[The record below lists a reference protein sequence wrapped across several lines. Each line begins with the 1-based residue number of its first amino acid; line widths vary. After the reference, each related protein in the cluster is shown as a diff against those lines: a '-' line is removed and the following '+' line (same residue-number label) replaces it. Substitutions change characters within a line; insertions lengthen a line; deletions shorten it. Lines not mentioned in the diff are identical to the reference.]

1 VAEIDD
7 IVQLTGPRVAV
18 STRVGRTVR
27 GVDPVAA
34 VCALFIVAIT
44 LVAVLAPL
52 IAPYS
57 PDTLDILAR
66 YQAPSAQH
74 LLGTDSLG
82 RDLLSRLIYGARL
95 SLLGPFLI
103 ILLATTCGTF
113 LAIISAWVGG
123 MFDNVVSRI
132 LDILFAFPGLILAM
146 LAVALFGSGLVAP
159 VIALSLAYLPY
170 IARVLRS
177 GAIRER
183 ALPYIDACYAEG
195 LPTRTIAVRHLLP
208 NIMPL
213 VVVQATLSFGYALV
227 DLAAISYLGL
237 GVQPPAAEWGLMVA
251 NGQSSIL
258 SGHPQESIYAALMIV
273 LTVVAFNLL
282 GDRLAVYY
290 STDRR

>member
-1 VAEIDD
+1 MAEIDE
-7 IVQLTGPRVAV
+7 VVKLTGPRVPIT
-18 STRVGRTVR
+18 TRVGHTIH
-27 GVDPVAA
+27 GVDPV
-34 VCALFIVAIT
+34 VGLCVLFIAFIT
-44 LVAVLAPL
+44 LVALLAPL
-52 IAPYS
+52 IAPQD
-57 PDTLDILAR
+57 PNALNILGR
-66 YQAPSAQH
+66 FQGPSGGH
-74 LLGTDSLG
+74 LLGTDALG

-95 SLLGPFLI
+95 SLLGPLLI
-103 ILLATTCGTF
+103 IVIATASGTF

-123 MFDNVVSRI
+123 LFDNIVSRI

-146 LAVALFGSGLVAP
+146 LAVALFGAGLVAP
-159 VIALSLAYLPY
+159 VIALSIAYLPY

-213 VVVQATLSFGYALV
+213 VLVQATLSFGYALV

-237 GVQPPAAEWGLMVA
+237 GVQPPTSEWGLMVS

-273 LTVVAFNLL
+273 LTVVAFNIL
-282 GDRLAVYY
+282 GDRLAIYF
-290 STDRR
+290 STEGR

>member
-1 VAEIDD
+1 MAEIDD
-7 IVQLTGPRVAV
+7 VVKLTGPRAALT
-18 STRVGRTVR
+18 TRVGHTIR
-27 GVDPVAA
+27 GVDPTAA
-34 VCALFIVAIT
+34 ACAAFIVVIT
-44 LVAVLAPL
+44 LVALLAPL
-52 IAPYS
+52 IAPYN
-57 PDTLDILAR
+57 PNAVDILAR
-66 YQAPSAQH
+66 FQAPSAQH
-74 LLGTDSLG
+74 LLCTDSLG

-103 ILLATTCGTF
+103 IVLATLSGTF
-113 LAIISAWVGG
+113 LAIVSAWVGG
-123 MFDNVVSRI
+123 LFDNVVSRI

-146 LAVALFGSGLVAP
+146 LAVAIFGTGLTAP
-159 VIALSLAYLPY
+159 VIALSIAYLPY

-195 LPTRTIAVRHLLP
+195 LPTRVIAVRHLLP

-213 VVVQATLSFGYALV
+213 VLVQATLSFGYALV

-258 SGHPQESIYAALMIV
+258 SGHPQESIYAGLMIV
-273 LTVVAFNLL
+273 LTVVSFNLL
-282 GDRLAVYY
+282 GDRLAVYF

>member
-1 VAEIDD
+1 MAEIDD
-7 IVQLTGPRVAV
+7 VVQLTGPR
-18 STRVGRTVR
+18 SPITTRVGRTIR

-34 VCALFIVAIT
+34 GCALFIIVIT
-44 LVAVLAPL
+44 LVAIFAPL

-57 PDTLDILAR
+57 PNTLDILAR
-66 YQAPSAQH
+66 YQGPSAQH

-95 SLLGPFLI
+95 SLMGPFLI
-103 ILLATTCGTF
+103 ILIATTFGTF
-113 LAIISAWVGG
+113 LAIASAWVGG

-146 LAVALFGSGLVAP
+146 LAVALFGAGLVAP
-159 VIALSLAYLPY
+159 VIALSIAYLPY
-170 IARVLRS
+170 ISRVLRS

-183 ALPYIDACYAEG
+183 ALPYIDAVYAEG
-195 LPTRTIAVRHLLP
+195 LPTRTIAARHLLP

-213 VVVQATLSFGYALV
+213 VLVQATLSFGYALV

-237 GVQPPAAEWGLMVA
+237 GVQPPSAEWGLMVA

-258 SGHPQESIYAALMIV
+258 SGHPQESIYAGILIV

-282 GDRLAVYY
+282 GDRLAVYFA
-290 STDRR
+290 TDRR

>member
-1 VAEIDD
+1 MAEIDD
-7 IVQLTGPRVAV
+7 VALLTGPRAPVT
-18 STRVGRTVR
+18 TRVGRTIR

-34 VCALFIVAIT
+34 GCALFIVAIT
-44 LVAVLAPL
+44 LVAILAPL
-52 IAPYS
+52 IAPYD
-57 PDTLDILAR
+57 PNALDILAR
-66 YQAPSAQH
+66 YQGPSAQH

-95 SLLGPFLI
+95 SLMGPFLI
-103 ILLATTCGTF
+103 ILLATTFGTF
-113 LAIISAWVGG
+113 LAITSAWVGG

-146 LAVALFGSGLVAP
+146 LAVALFGAGLIAP
-159 VIALSLAYLPY
+159 VIALSIAYLPY
-170 IARVLRS
+170 ISRVLRS

-183 ALPYIDACYAEG
+183 ALPYIDAAYAEG

-237 GVQPPAAEWGLMVA
+237 GVQPPSSEWGLMVA

-258 SGHPQESIYAALMIV
+258 SGHPQESIYAGLMIV

-282 GDRLAVYY
+282 GDRLAVYFA
-290 STDRR
+290 TDRR

>member
-7 IVQLTGPRVAV
+7 IVQLTGPRA
-18 STRVGRTVR
+18 SIATGVGHTIR

-34 VCALFIVAIT
+34 ACALFILAVT

-52 IAPYS
+52 IAPYD
-57 PDTLDILAR
+57 PNTLDILAR
-66 YQAPSAQH
+66 YQGSSAQH
-74 LLGTDSLG
+74 LLGTDALG

-103 ILLATTCGTF
+103 ILIATTSGTF
-113 LAIISAWVGG
+113 LAIVSAWVGG
-123 MFDNVVSRI
+123 MVDNVVSRI

-146 LAVALFGSGLVAP
+146 LAVALFGAGLIAP
-159 VIALSLAYLPY
+159 VIALSIAYLPY
-170 IARVLRS
+170 ISRVLRS

-195 LPTRTIAVRHLLP
+195 LPTRTIAARHLLP

-237 GVQPPAAEWGLMVA
+237 GVQPPSPEWGLMVA

-258 SGHPQESIYAALMIV
+258 SGHPQESIYAGLMIV

>member
-1 VAEIDD
+1 MAEIDD

-34 VCALFIVAIT
+34 VCAVFIVAIT
-44 LVAVLAPL
+44 LVAVLAPV

-57 PDTLDILAR
+57 PNTLDILAR
-66 YQAPSAQH
+66 YQAPSLQH

-103 ILLATTCGTF
+103 ILLATTFGTF

-177 GAIRER
+177 GAMRER

-237 GVQPPAAEWGLMVA
+237 GVQPPSAEWGLMVA

-258 SGHPQESIYAALMIV
+258 AGHPQESIYAALMII

>member
-1 VAEIDD
+1 MAEIDE
-7 IVQLTGPRVAV
+7 IVRLTGPRAPVT
-18 STRVGRTVR
+18 TRVGRTIR
-27 GVDPVAA
+27 GIDPVSAA
-34 VCALFIVAIT
+34 CALFIIVIT
-44 LVAVLAPL
+44 VIALLAPV
-52 IAPYS
+52 IAPYN
-57 PDTLDILAR
+57 PDALNILAR
-66 YQAPSAQH
+66 FQGPSAQH

-103 ILLATTCGTF
+103 IVLATISGTF
-113 LAIISAWVGG
+113 LAIVSAWIGG
-123 MFDNVVSRI
+123 LFDNVVSRI
-132 LDILFAFPGLILAM
+132 LDILFAFPGLILAV
-146 LAVALFGSGLVAP
+146 LAVALFGAGLIAP
-159 VIALSLAYLPY
+159 VIALSIAYLPY

-177 GAIRER
+177 GAMRER

-195 LPTRTIAVRHLLP
+195 LPTRTIAIRHLLP

-213 VVVQATLSFGYALV
+213 VLVQATLSFGYALV

-237 GVQPPAAEWGLMVA
+237 GVQPPASEWGLMVA

-258 SGHPQESIYAALMIV
+258 SGHPQESLLAGLMIV

-282 GDRLAVYY
+282 GDRLAVYF

>member
-7 IVQLTGPRVAV
+7 VVQLTGPRVPIT
-18 STRVGRTVR
+18 TRVGHRVR

-34 VCALFIVAIT
+34 VCVTFIVAIT
-44 LVAVLAPL
+44 AVALLAPV
-52 IAPYS
+52 IAPYD
-57 PDTLDILAR
+57 PNQVDILNRFAP
-66 YQAPSAQH
+66 PSAQH

-103 ILLATTCGTF
+103 IVLATVAGTF
-113 LAIISAWVGG
+113 LAILSAWLGG
-123 MFDNVVSRI
+123 LFDNVTSRV

-146 LAVALFGSGLVAP
+146 LAVAIFGSGVVAP
-159 VIALSLAYLPY
+159 VIALSIAYLPY

-183 ALPYIDACYAEG
+183 NLPYIDACYAEG
-195 LPTRTIAVRHLLP
+195 LPTRVIALRHLLP

-213 VVVQATLSFGYALV
+213 VLVQATLSFGYALV

-251 NGQSSIL
+251 NGQSSVL
-258 SGHPQESIYAALMIV
+258 SGHPQESIYAGVMII
-273 LTVVAFNLL
+273 LTVVSFNLL
-282 GDRLAVYY
+282 GDRLAIYF

>member
-1 VAEIDD
+1 VAEIED
-7 IVQLTGPRVAV
+7 IVQLTGPRAPVT
-18 STRVGRTVR
+18 TRVGHTIR

-44 LVAVLAPL
+44 LVALFAPLLAPDN
-52 IAPYS
+52 PN
-57 PDTLDILAR
+57 TVDILAR
-66 YQAPSAQH
+66 YQGPSAQH

-82 RDLLSRLIYGARL
+82 RDLLSRLIYGSRL

-103 ILLATTCGTF
+103 IVIATVSGTF
-113 LAIISAWVGG
+113 LAIVSAWVGG
-123 MFDNVVSRI
+123 LFDNVVSRI

-146 LAVALFGSGLVAP
+146 LAVALFGAGLIAP

-183 ALPYIDACYAEG
+183 TLPYIDACYAEG
-195 LPTRTIAVRHLLP
+195 LPTRTIAARHLLP

-213 VVVQATLSFGYALV
+213 VLVQATLSFGYALV

-237 GVQPPAAEWGLMVA
+237 GVQPPSAEWGLMVA

-258 SGHPQESIYAALMIV
+258 SGHPQESIYAGLMIV

-282 GDRLAVYY
+282 GDRLAVYF